1 MSFCDEEDVY
11 AAIESAV
18 RAAFAAGIGVEL
30 PDGRFP
36 TLTYDEAMER
46 FGSDKPDMRFGME
59 LQDVTDIAASTGF
72 AVFTR
77 AAEEGGR
84 VRAVVAPGCSGFS
97 RKEIDELVELAK
109 VPRQGAGCPQGGRRR
124 AARQRLEAHRPHGA
138 EGVDR
143 AHRRSRR
150 RSAAACRRHARGFGG
165 VPGSGQEVP
174 RPQASLAAPDDF
186 KFVWITE
193 FPLFEW
199 NEEESK
205 WDAKHHIFTA
215 PREQDIP
222 ALESDPGRVK
232 GRLYD
237 LVVNGVELGSG
248 SIRIHSS
255 ELQERVMAVIG
266 MKHEEA
272 ERKFGFLLHA
282 YEFGGPVHGGF
293 GMGFD
298 RLVAVML
305 GLDSIKDVIAFPQNA
320 AGVSLVDS
328 CPNTI
333 EPSQWKELHIKLA
346 TEDDGKAL

>member
-1 MSFCDEEDVY
+1 MSLGQ
-11 AAIESAV
+11 V
-18 RAAFAAGIGVEL
+18 RRFL
-30 PDGRFP
+30 GRK
-36 TLTYDEAMER
+36 L
-46 FGSDKPDMRFGME
+46 G
-59 LQDVTDIAASTGF
+59 
-72 AVFTR
+72 
-77 AAEEGGR
+77 
-84 VRAVVAPGCSGFS
+84 
-97 RKEIDELVELAK
+97 
-109 VPRQGAGCPQGGRRR
+109 
-124 AARQRLEAHRPHGA
+124 
-138 EGVDR
+138 
-143 AHRRSRR
+143 
-150 RSAAACRRHARGFGG
+150 
-165 VPGSGQEVP
+165 
-174 RPQASLAAPDDF
+174 LAAPDDF

-305 GLDSIKDVIAFPQNA
+305 GDSIKDVSRSPERCRGSPWSTPA
-320 AGVSLVDS
+320 
-328 CPNTI
+328 NTI

-346 TEDDGKAL
+346 TEDDRRCS